1 MRISLS
7 LYLRSL
13 LPRARGWWKFI
24 CSRYDRPPSILKLDT
39 NNPCTERLCA
49 RPWNMYIGLAGP
61 LLSTYAICI
70 RAQVSS
76 LPPCCLTFDKGN
88 DGCRS
93 FYRHTRKFATISHAR
108 DDSDLSTRSRPSRDF
123 SRARNEFP
131 SLIENVRQK
140 FILLHVLLSF
150 PFSLLPAHL
159 QHRAR
164 WKDT

>member
-1 MRISLS
+1 MRSSVKYVYRVGGASPLHLRNLHSRAGIISPP
-7 LYLRSL
+7 L
-13 LPRARGWWKFI
+13 LP
-24 CSRYDRPPSILKLDT
+24 
-39 NNPCTERLCA
+39 
-49 RPWNMYIGLAGP
+49 P
-61 LLSTYAICI
+61 L
-70 RAQVSS
+70 
-76 LPPCCLTFDKGN
+76 LTFDKGN

-108 DDSDLSTRSRPSRDF
+108 DGSDLSTRSRPSRDF

-164 WKDT
+164 